1 MAGNTK
7 NKDER
12 IENAIAGGLVGAA
25 LGALLTNKGEGTIVA
40 GLVGAA
46 IGASVSAINEAKYIS
61 TPVMYEE
68 NGKLY
73 KQYANGKK
81 EFVKS
86 LSKHNQ
92 KIPPTFSID

>member
-1 MAGNTK
+1 MASNTK
-7 NKDER
+7 KKDER

-25 LGALLTNKGEGTIVA
+25 LGALLTNKSEDTIVA
-40 GLVGAA
+40 SLVGAA
-46 IGASVSAINEAKYIS
+46 IGASLSAIDEAKDIS

-73 KQYANGKK
+73 KQYSNGKK
-81 EFVKS
+81 EFVKNI
-86 LSKHNQ
+86 SKHNQ